1 MSLDLGLPLH
11 RESEFTLASTEWCPH
26 PERYSAYDTDAA
38 EVEAL
43 EVLAALVRALKPAFV
58 LETGT
63 HLGRSAAYIADALD
77 RNRYGCMVS
86 LEINSDYA
94 AAARDLLA
102 WHGLLGLG
110 IGQCDVLQ
118 VSSFE
123 YIPPLPIDFLFSDS
137 ELGTRRHEL
146 ERLRP
151 WLAPRAWVAVH
162 DTLTHLSVIGDLAPL
177 GWIERVDIPTPR
189 GLTIGRVRNENS

>member
-11 RESEFTLASTEWCPH
+11 RESEFTLTPTEWCPH

-38 EVEAL
+38 EVEVL
-43 EVLAALVRALKPAFV
+43 EVLAALVRAIKPSFL

-63 HLGRSAAYIADALD
+63 HRGISAVYLADALR
-77 RNRYGCMVS
+77 RNQYGCMVS
-86 LEINSDYA
+86 LEINTEYA
-94 AAARDLLA
+94 ASARMLLTS
-102 WHGLLGLG
+102 HGLLGLG
-110 IGQCDVLQ
+110 IGQCEVIE

-123 YIPPLPIDFLFSDS
+123 YVPPRQIDFLFSDS

-151 WLAPRAWVAVH
+151 WLAPNSWIAVH
-162 DTLTHLSVIGDLAPL
+162 DVLSHGGVIGDLTSL
-177 GWIERVDIPTPR
+177 GWLEMISIPSPR
-189 GLTIGRVRNENS
+189 GISVGRLRS

>member
-1 MSLDLGLPLH
+1 MSLLH
-11 RESEFTLASTEWCPH
+11 APCQESEFSVPTAWAPRPDLYA
-26 PERYSAYDTDAA
+26 AFDTDAA
-38 EVEAL
+38 EQ
-43 EVLAALVRALKPAFV
+43 EVCELLAALVRALKPGFV

-63 HLGRSAAYIADALD
+63 HLGRSAVYLADALK

-86 LEINSDYA
+86 LEINAEHA
-94 AAARDLLA
+94 AAARTLLDS
-102 WHGLLGLG
+102 HGLLGLG
-110 IGQCDVLQ
+110 VGQCEVIEQ
-118 VSSFE
+118 SSFE
-123 YIPPLPIDFLFSDS
+123 YVPPRPIDFLFSDS

-162 DTLTHLSVIGDLAPL
+162 DSLTHMSVIGDLGPL

-189 GLTIGRVRNENS
+189 GLTVGRLRT